1 MNKYLWEADC
11 PESDL
16 WQELSS
22 SDRPILVYGM
32 GNGADKLTQRL
43 LERGLAVADYFA
55 SDGFVRGQSF
65 RGSRVLSRAEALSK
79 YDAPIVLLAF
89 ASSRPEVLS
98 MLYGLDAE
106 LRLYMPDL
114 PVCGEQTFDLAFY
127 RAHLSEIRETA
138 AMLADEQSLRI
149 LDRVLRYKLS
159 GRISYLR
166 ETGEG
171 EAPLSDILHYGS
183 YRIALD
189 GGAYSGDTASALL
202 DSAPSVREIVAL
214 EPDRRTFR
222 RLCRY
227 AEGERRATVT
237 PIRAALCGEVGTRLF
252 SVSGN
257 RNSTLGVGSY
267 ESSRETV
274 EAVTVDSLALDLD
287 YIKLDVEGAERE
299 ALLGARETIHRCR
312 PELLVSVYHRSED
325 IFALPL
331 LLRELCPDYDFY
343 LRRNECLPA
352 WELNLLAVPKG
363 AVGA

>member
-1 MNKYLWEADC
+1 MNQYLWESDA
-11 PESDL
+11 PETDL
-16 WQELSS
+16 WQQLSLCG
-22 SDRPILVYGM
+22 RPLLVYGM
-32 GNGADKLTQRL
+32 GNGADKLTLRL
-43 LERGLAVADYFA
+43 EARGLSVADYFA

-65 RGSRVLSRAEALSK
+65 RGRRVLSRAEALSRH
-79 YDAPIVLLAF
+79 DAPIILLAF
-89 ASSRPEVLS
+89 ASNRPEVLS

-106 LRLYMPDL
+106 TELYMPDL
-114 PVCGEQTFDLAFY
+114 PVSGEETFDLAFY
-127 RAHLSEIRETA
+127 RAHLSELREA
-138 AMLADEQSLRI
+138 AELLADEESRRI

-166 ETGEG
+166 ETGQG
-171 EAPLSDILHYGS
+171 RADLSDILHYGR
-183 YRIALD
+183 YRTALD
-189 GGAYSGDTASALL
+189 GGAYSGDTAAALL
-202 DSAPSVREIVAL
+202 DRAASLRELLAL

-222 RLCRY
+222 RLSRY
-227 AEGERRATVT
+227 AEGERRARVI
-237 PIRAALCGEVGTRLF
+237 PICAALCDEVGSRTF

-257 RNSTLGVGSY
+257 RNSTLGVGSF

-274 EAVTVDSLALDLD
+274 GTLTVDSLDRDLD

-299 ALLGARETIHRCR
+299 ALLGARKTILRCR

-343 LRRNECLPA
+343 LRRDECVPA

-363 AVGA
+363 GSLV